1 MRTRQRLDAR
11 QLAELRTML
20 EEQREFRLDQLT
32 ALRRPNT
39 RSLLGGTNR
48 EIAVA
53 LTVGAE
59 TALGEVLAAL
69 RRMDDGNYGTCEQC
83 GNAIDLERLEV
94 LPQTAHCL
102 PCQGGTR

>member
-1 MRTRQRLDAR
+1 MRTRQRLEAG
-11 QLAELRTML
+11 QLAQLRTML

-39 RSLLGGTNR
+39 RSLLGGGHR
-48 EIAVA
+48 EITVT

-69 RRMDDGNYGTCEQC
+69 RRMDDGSYGNCEQC
-83 GNAIDLERLEV
+83 AGPIDLERLEV
-94 LPQTAHCL
+94 LPQTALCL
-102 PCQGGTR
+102 TCQSGTP

>member
-1 MRTRQRLDAR
+1 MRTHQRLEEG

-39 RSLLGGTNR
+39 RSLLGGGHR

-69 RRMDDGNYGTCEQC
+69 RRMDDGSYGSCQQC
-83 GNAIDLERLEV
+83 GGPIDLERLEV
-94 LPQTAHCL
+94 IPQTMHCL
-102 PCQGGTR
+102 NCQSGTP

>member
-1 MRTRQRLDAR
+1 MRTRQRLEAE
-11 QLAELRTML
+11 QLTELRTML

-32 ALRRPNT
+32 ALRRPNS
-39 RSLLGGTNR
+39 RSLLGGKHR

-69 RRMDDGNYGTCEQC
+69 RRMDDGSYGSCERC
-83 GNAIDLERLEV
+83 NGPIDLERLEV
-94 LPQTAHCL
+94 LPQTALCL
-102 PCQGGTR
+102 TCQSGTP

>member
-1 MRTRQRLDAR
+1 MRTRQRLEAG
-11 QLAELRTML
+11 QLAQLRTML

-39 RSLLGGTNR
+39 RSLLGVVHR
-48 EIAVA
+48 EIAVT

-69 RRMDDGNYGTCEQC
+69 RRMDDGSYGNCEQC
-83 GNAIDLERLEV
+83 AGPIDLERLEV
-94 LPQTAHCL
+94 LPQTALCL
-102 PCQGGTR
+102 TCQSGTP